1 MSKAFLIMGWEVYI
15 MHSDK
20 LNRFYIGCTRKME
33 ERIQQHL
40 THFFGEDA
48 FTAKADDWVLKL
60 QLACKDERQAK
71 SVEQHIKKMKRSK
84 YINNLIQFTEMQE
97 RLLSRF

>member
-1 MSKAFLIMGWEVYI
+1 
-15 MHSDK
+15 
-20 LNRFYIGCTRKME
+20 
-33 ERIQQHL
+33 
-40 THFFGEDA
+40 
-48 FTAKADDWVLKL
+48 
-60 QLACKDERQAK
+60 LACKDERQAK